1 MTRIATLVLAGVAG
15 VAIAFATAGG
25 AGGAPETTT
34 STTTTTTG
42 GHRGLD
48 RIRPKIHKWRIP
60 YPAKRKREMRRYAR
74 RHYGLRTYRLKHPHV
89 IVEHYTATS
98 TAAAARNG
106 FAHDVPDPEF
116 HELPATCA
124 HFLISAKGKIFQ
136 LVPTGL
142 MCRHTVGLNWT
153 AVGIEH
159 VGFSDQDVI
168 GRERLLRS
176 SLRLTRWLRCRLDV
190 KVKNVI
196 GHNESLS
203 SPYHRERV
211 HRFRHQTHG
220 DMKHHTMVR
229 YRRALSKKRC
239 PDR

>member
-1 MTRIATLVLAGVAG
+1 MKRVGALALAGAAG
-15 VAIAFATAGG
+15 IAIAFAAAGG
-25 AGGAPETTT
+25 AGGAPGP
-34 STTTTTTG
+34 TTTTTTTHHG
-42 GHRGLD
+42 GLN
-48 RIRPKIHKWRIP
+48 RIRPKIVKRRIP
-60 YPAKRKREMRRYAR
+60 YPAKRKREMRRYAV
-74 RHYGLRTYRLKHPHV
+74 RHYGRHTYRLKHPHV

-106 FAHDVPDPEF
+106 FARDVPDPEF

-124 HFLISAKGKIFQ
+124 HFLLNPRGKILQ

-159 VGFSDQDVI
+159 VGFSDNAVM
-168 GRERLLRS
+168 GRKPVLRS
-176 SLRLTRWLRCRLDV
+176 SLALTRWLRCRLNI

-203 SPYHRERV
+203 SPYHHERIR
-211 HRFRHQTHG
+211 RFRHQTHG
-220 DMKHHTMVR
+220 DMKHRTMVR
-229 YRRALSKKRC
+229 YRRMLAKQRC
-239 PDR
+239 PD